1 MLRYLIGMASAL
13 TVSVLSDILIG
24 IDIREAE
31 R

>member
-1 MLRYLIGMASAL
+1 MLRYLIGMASAF
-13 TVSVLSDILIG
+13 TVSVLSGILIG